1 MGGGMSGCCGSSDAK
16 LDGAQVDQAP
26 ALHSSIVAMVSLA
39 SGIASNHPAMG
50 QCQLDRLRHAGV
62 PESQIATV
70 IEIARHIRDEAVE
83 KLDYAFD
90 QAAAGRS
97 EAAEADIAAEGEACG
112 CSPTASGQS
121 CC

>member
-1 MGGGMSGCCGSSDAK
+1 MSGCCGSAEEAK
-16 LDGAQVDQAP
+16 ADEAQVDKAP

-39 SGIASNHPAMG
+39 SGIAANHPAMG

-70 IEIARHIRDEAVE
+70 IEIARHIRDEATE

-90 QAAAGRS
+90 QAAAGAS
-97 EAAEADIAAEGEACG
+97 EAPEPGVEIVAEGEACG
-112 CSPTASGQS
+112 CSTTPSGQS